1 MIVIDHP
8 DTKLDR
14 SIRALDRSSHCL
26 PYFCDH
32 HFMSPDPTSQ
42 QLDEETPLLR
52 SEGNALAK
60 KPQTPLPWRQ
70 FSMLL
75 VLQIAEPMTAQV
87 ILCHAQLIRDIG
99 ITHGDEALVSFY
111 VGLLVSG

>member
-1 MIVIDHP
+1 
-8 DTKLDR
+8 
-14 SIRALDRSSHCL
+14 
-26 PYFCDH
+26 
-32 HFMSPDPTSQ
+32 MSPDPTSR

-52 SEGNALAK
+52 SEGNTPAK

-75 VLQIAEPMTAQV
+75 VLQIAEPMTSQV
-87 ILCHAQLIRDIG
+87 ISPFAPQLIRDIG